1 MTQAPG
7 GMALAPQPSLVAS
20 VSARVRALR
29 SRVARRGFSLI
40 ELMVVVII
48 IGIIAALAIPGM
60 ILTQYDR
67 EAYTDAGSIMMLFR
81 EARTRSVARGAA
93 ELVTFSATSGGST
106 TDRGT
111 FQLYEAITANA
122 NAAGWNTPV
131 ASCKSPTS
139 WTTLNDGKNSLLIDG
154 VNLNGPGSSIETVAG
169 IQVTMYYYLSASV
182 PTKTPLSAGYV
193 CFTPLGRSYFPTP
206 PQASPP
212 KFDGALPST
221 TPLEFDVNWTNGGNT
236 RAILLPP
243 NGMARLF
250 SHT

>member
-1 MTQAPG
+1 LLPCI
-7 GMALAPQPSLVAS
+7 PLVAS
-20 VSARVRALR
+20 MSARVRVLR
-29 SRVARRGFSLI
+29 GRVMRRGFSLI

-67 EAYTDAGSIMMLFR
+67 EAYSDAGAIMMLFR
-81 EARTRSVARGAA
+81 EARTRAVARGAA
-93 ELVTFSATSGGST
+93 ELVTMSATSGGST

-111 FQLYEAITANA
+111 FQLYEAISANA

-139 WTTLNDGKNSLLIDG
+139 WTTLNDGRNSILIDG
-154 VNLNGPGSSIETVAG
+154 VNLNGPASSLETVAG
-169 IQVTMYYYLSASV
+169 IQVSMAYYLSAAVSG
-182 PTKTPLSAGYV
+182 KTAFSAGAV
-193 CFTPLGRSYFPTP
+193 CFTPLGRSYFPW
-206 PQASPP
+206 PQSSPP
-212 KFDGALPST
+212 SFDGALPST
-221 TPLEFDVNWTNGGNT
+221 SPLEFDVTWTNSATT
-236 RAILLPP
+236 RAVLVPP